1 MAHGADKSLSTTL
14 CGLVK
19 DVTPKVRTYRPEGAR
34 AQLVIAT
41 AEAFNYDPTTL
52 RRVQEDIDKVTTASC
67 PQDREALLAILKLPS
82 LGEAVR
88 ERLLTLARDALS
100 SGELRTMHEGISAP
114 MAVESVQKIRQE
126 GLASGWKR
134 ERVCRGPCPSRTNQG
149 VLAPR

>member
-88 ERLLTLARDALS
+88 
-100 SGELRTMHEGISAP
+100 
-114 MAVESVQKIRQE
+114 
-126 GLASGWKR
+126 
-134 ERVCRGPCPSRTNQG
+134 
-149 VLAPR
+149 